1 MSGRSA
7 LSDLFDVGKLV
18 AKGLV
23 GELSDSDLR
32 RRDTEPAPP
41 PDEVEEVAATA
52 GDPNCPRCAGV
63 GYVLLRHPNIT
74 GPCPRCIP
82 GKPR

>member
-1 MSGRSA
+1 MSNRSA

-23 GELSDSDLR
+23 GELTDADLR

-41 PDEVEEVAATA
+41 PSTEDNAETA
-52 GDPNCPRCAGV
+52 GRPDCPRCAGV
-63 GYVLLRHPNIT
+63 GYVFLRRDVS
-74 GPCPRCIP
+74 GPCPVCVASER
-82 GKPR
+82 PR

>member
-1 MSGRSA
+1 MSNRTA

-23 GELSDSDLR
+23 GELTDADLR

-41 PDEVEEVAATA
+41 PSGAELLGRADCAFCGGEVVIVRGAS
-52 GDPNCPRCAGV
+52 V
-63 GYVLLRHPNIT
+63 
-74 GPCPRCIP
+74 PCPVCVAPERS
-82 GKPR
+82 R